1 MRINMNFSANQW
13 HQASLSLLSL
23 GGYIGLV
30 MGVKANQFTLK
41 VRLHLTL
48 SLGSSI
54 RNIYEHS
61 EWKLI
66 YKNIFSSNNLPDK
79 IATCSSLTRFPMHL
93 CNIYNR
99 IDTPDQ
105 FRIKSRD
112 LDLYSKKQS
121 WNNVMIEKCQI

>member
-1 MRINMNFSANQW
+1 MSV
-13 HQASLSLLSL
+13 LSHE
-23 GGYIGLV
+23 GYIEPRHRSKGQPV
-30 MGVKANQFTLK
+30 YIESEITFNVEPGN
-41 VRLHLTL
+41 
-48 SLGSSI
+48 I

-79 IATCSSLTRFPMHL
+79 IATCSSLTRIPMHL

-112 LDLYSKKQS
+112 LDLYSKIQS